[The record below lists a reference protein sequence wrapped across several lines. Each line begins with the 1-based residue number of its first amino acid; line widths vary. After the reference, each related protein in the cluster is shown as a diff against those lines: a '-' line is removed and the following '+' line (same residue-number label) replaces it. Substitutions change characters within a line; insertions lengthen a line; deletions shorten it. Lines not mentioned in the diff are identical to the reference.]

1 MLVDTASMSRN
12 GFLKPIKPSAKPDGP
27 KQPPPNLPNE
37 ASRSSLWKQAGIA
50 QKLNYFL
57 ASNLMHEASG
67 YLSDP
72 GSVGLLV
79 AALGFQ
85 LSKGLRMARVD
96 HPDENWTLAAI
107 NRSFDRIVISC

>member
-1 MLVDTASMSRN
+1 MGQSSHRRICQTLVSVEAGRHRSEAKL
-12 GFLKPIKPSAKPDGP
+12 FLT
-27 KQPPPNLPNE
+27 L
-37 ASRSSLWKQAGIA
+37 
-50 QKLNYFL
+50 
-57 ASNLMHEASG
+57 NLMHKASG

-85 LSKGLRMARVD
+85 LSKGLHMARVD

-107 NRSFDRIVISC
+107 NRSFDEIVISC

>member
-1 MLVDTASMSRN
+1 
-12 GFLKPIKPSAKPDGP
+12 
-27 KQPPPNLPNE
+27 
-37 ASRSSLWKQAGIA
+37 
-50 QKLNYFL
+50 
-57 ASNLMHEASG
+57 MHEASG

-107 NRSFDRIVISC
+107 NRSFDEIVISC

>member
-1 MLVDTASMSRN
+1 
-12 GFLKPIKPSAKPDGP
+12 
-27 KQPPPNLPNE
+27 
-37 ASRSSLWKQAGIA
+37 
-50 QKLNYFL
+50 
-57 ASNLMHEASG
+57 MHEASG
-67 YLSDP
+67 HLSDP

-107 NRSFDRIVISC
+107 NRSFDEIVISC